1 MIRVQ
6 KTQKGFALVTS
17 LLLLLLMT
25 VMGIAMIA
33 RSNLNTNMSI
43 EYSRSEHVFFAAEA
57 GIEHARRYLEN
68 SSSKNIYSGNTLG
81 PITNE
86 LDNRCLADYK
96 DGIGSK
102 LQQYDTLG
110 KDNGQYAYQFP
121 PDISGT
127 TMQVT
132 SACAAINANA
142 TIDKN
147 YRRMDCELDLDND
160 PNTNDDEINYFK
172 TFGFSYFI
180 FYEGE
185 SSDTVSTTSTGTG
198 TVGTTTEYGAD
209 QQDIAY
215 YYKVIS
221 CGAGFEWDGSSK
233 DATLKQIQTLEA
245 RIKLEK

>member
-25 VMGIAMIA
+25 VMGIAMTA
-33 RSNLNTNMSI
+33 RSNLNTNMSV

-68 SSSKNIYSGNTLG
+68 ESSQNRYSGNTSGSIDNDG
-81 PITNE
+81 P
-86 LDNRCLADYK
+86 DNRCLADYK
-96 DGIGSK
+96 DGIGPS
-102 LQQYDTLG
+102 QFDTLG
-110 KDNGQYAYQFP
+110 KDNGQYAYKFP
-121 PDISGT
+121 PLITGT
-127 TMQVT
+127 TMKVT
-132 SACAAINANA
+132 SACVAINANA

-160 PNTNDDEINYFK
+160 PNTNDDEKNYFK

-185 SSDTVSTTSTGTG
+185 SSDTTSTTSTGTG
-198 TVGTTTEYGAD
+198 TVGTSTEYGAD
-209 QQDIAY
+209 RQDIAY

-221 CGAGFEWDGSSK
+221 CGAGFEWNDPNK
-233 DATLKQIQTLEA
+233 DVAVLKQIQTLEA

>member
-25 VMGIAMIA
+25 VMGIAMTA
-33 RSNLNTNMSI
+33 RSNLNTNMSV

-68 SSSKNIYSGNTLG
+68 ESSQNKYSGNING
-81 PITNE
+81 PINSE
-86 LDNRCLADYK
+86 PDNRCLADYK
-96 DGIGSK
+96 DGIG
-102 LQQYDTLG
+102 LNQYDTLG
-110 KDNGQYAYQFP
+110 KDNGKFAYKFP
-121 PDISGT
+121 PAISGT
-127 TMQVT
+127 TMQVD

-160 PNTNDDEINYFK
+160 PNTNDDEKNYFK

-185 SSDTVSTTSTGTG
+185 SSDTVSRTSTGTG
-198 TVGTTTEYGAD
+198 QVGTSTEYGAD

-221 CGAGFEWDGSSK
+221 CGAGFEWNGESK
-233 DATLKQIQTLEA
+233 DANLKQIQTLEA

>member
-1 MIRVQ
+1 MRRMHKV
-6 KTQKGFALVTS
+6 QKGFALVTS

-25 VMGIAMIA
+25 VMGIAMTA
-33 RSNLNTNMSI
+33 RSNLNTNMSV

-68 SSSKNIYSGNTLG
+68 ESSQNKYSGNING
-81 PITNE
+81 PINSE
-86 LDNRCLADYK
+86 PDNRCLADYK
-96 DGIGSK
+96 DGIG
-102 LQQYDTLG
+102 LNQYDTLG
-110 KDNGQYAYQFP
+110 KDNGKFAYKFP
-121 PDISGT
+121 PAISGT
-127 TMQVT
+127 TMQVD

-160 PNTNDDEINYFK
+160 PNTNDDEKNYFK

-185 SSDTVSTTSTGTG
+185 SSDTVSRTSTGTG
-198 TVGTTTEYGAD
+198 QVGTSTEYGAD

-221 CGAGFEWDGSSK
+221 CGAGFKWNGESK
-233 DATLKQIQTLEA
+233 DANLKQIQTLEA

>member
-1 MIRVQ
+1 
-6 KTQKGFALVTS
+6 
-17 LLLLLLMT
+17 
-25 VMGIAMIA
+25 
-33 RSNLNTNMSI
+33 
-43 EYSRSEHVFFAAEA
+43 
-57 GIEHARRYLEN
+57 
-68 SSSKNIYSGNTLG
+68 
-81 PITNE
+81 
-86 LDNRCLADYK
+86 
-96 DGIGSK
+96 
-102 LQQYDTLG
+102 
-110 KDNGQYAYQFP
+110 
-121 PDISGT
+121 
-127 TMQVT
+127 
-132 SACAAINANA
+132 
-142 TIDKN
+142 
-147 YRRMDCELDLDND
+147 MDCELDLDND

>member
-25 VMGIAMIA
+25 GMGIAMTA
-33 RSNLNTNMSI
+33 RSNLNTNMSV

-68 SSSKNIYSGNTLG
+68 ESSQNKYSGNTNG
-81 PITNE
+81 PIDSE
-86 LDNRCLADYK
+86 PDNRCLANYK
-96 DGIGSK
+96 DGIGF
-102 LQQYDTLG
+102 QYDTLG
-110 KDNGQYAYQFP
+110 KDNGKFAYKFP
-121 PDISGT
+121 PAISGT
-127 TMQVT
+127 AMQVD
-132 SACAAINANA
+132 SACTAINANA
-142 TIDKN
+142 TMDKN

-160 PNTNDDEINYFK
+160 PNTNDDERNYFK
-172 TFGFSYFI
+172 TFVFSYFI

-185 SSDTVSTTSTGTG
+185 SSDTISTTSTGTG
-198 TVGTTTEYGAD
+198 TVGTSTEYGAD
-209 QQDIAY
+209 RQDIAY

-221 CGAGFEWDGSSK
+221 CGAGFEWNDPNK
-233 DATLKQIQTLEA
+233 DVAVLKQIQTLEA